1 MLRTSHSVRVGI
13 AAVIALVISA
23 GCGGGAGSDEAASD
37 DGKDRDV
44 IVADIYDFW
53 AESSAATAESLDLA
67 LADVVDRACIADA
80 VAQFSDA
87 DAALLVAQANGEI
100 TDDISDAAYDVMDSI
115 REDCIDFTGG

>member
-1 MLRTSHSVRVGI
+1 MLRTSHSVRVGF
-13 AAVIALVISA
+13 AAVMALAISA
-23 GCGGGAGSDEAASD
+23 GCGGSADSDEAAPDPAS
-37 DGKDRDV
+37 DRDV
-44 IVADIYDFW
+44 IVTDIYDFW

-87 DAALLVAQANGEI
+87 DAALLIAQANGEI
-100 TDDISDAAYDVMDSI
+100 TDEISDAAYDVMDSI

>member
-13 AAVIALVISA
+13 AAVNALVISA

-67 LADVVDRACIADA
+67 LADVVDRACITDA

-87 DAALLVAQANGEI
+87 DVALLVAQASGEI

>member
-13 AAVIALVISA
+13 AAVTALVISA

>member
-1 MLRTSHSVRVGI
+1 MLHSSRSVRVGI
-13 AAVIALVISA
+13 ATVIALVVSA
-23 GCGGGAGSDEAASD
+23 GCGGGTDSDATASGGGS
-37 DGKDRDV
+37 DRDV

-100 TDDISDAAYDVMDSI
+100 TEEISDAAYDVMDSI

>member
-37 DGKDRDV
+37 DGNDRDV

-115 REDCIDFTGG
+115 REDCVDFTGG

>member
-37 DGKDRDV
+37 DGSDRDV

-53 AESSAATAESLDLA
+53 AESSAATAESLDLE

-87 DAALLVAQANGEI
+87 DAALLIAQANGEI